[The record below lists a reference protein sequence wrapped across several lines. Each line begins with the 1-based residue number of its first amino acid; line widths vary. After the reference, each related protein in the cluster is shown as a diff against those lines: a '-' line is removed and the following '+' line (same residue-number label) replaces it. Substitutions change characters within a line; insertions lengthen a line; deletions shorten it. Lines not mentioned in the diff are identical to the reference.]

1 MSKAMKVLSLTFIIL
16 STSLSAAG
24 ADSLETTV
32 LQKDKQFWQA
42 YNTCNVNEIRNYFTD
57 DMEFYHDKS
66 GLTSSLEAFMKSIS
80 ENLCGANNPKL
91 QRKPIEDSIKVF
103 PLNNY
108 GAIISGKHTFYR
120 VENGHQILDG
130 VAQFTHIWRH
140 RDGVWKMSRVLS
152 YDHQAPSESMLT
164 TQIQLSDETLSSYA
178 GKYQAPN
185 TGTVIISINENQL
198 NMQAGKMN
206 ADLYPETE
214 TLFRHAEAPLTFE
227 FVKNEKQDVI
237 KMIVR
242 ENGEVVE
249 EARRLK

>member
-1 MSKAMKVLSLTFIIL
+1 MKVLSLTLIIL

-32 LQKDKQFWQA
+32 LQRDKQFWQA
-42 YNTCNVNEIRNYFTD
+42 YNTCNVSEIRNYFTN

-66 GLTSSLEAFMKSIS
+66 GLTSSLETFMKSIS
-80 ENLCGANNPKL
+80 DNLCKANRPEL
-91 QRKPIEDSIKVF
+91 QRKAIEDSIKVF
-103 PLNNY
+103 PLNHY
-108 GAIISGKHTFYR
+108 GAIISGKHSFYR
-120 VENGHQILDG
+120 VENGHQILDS
-130 VAQFTHIWRH
+130 VAQFTHIWRNS
-140 RDGVWKMSRVLS
+140 DGVWKMSRVLS
-152 YDHQAPSESMLT
+152 YDHQPPPESMLI
-164 TQIQLSDETLSSYA
+164 TQVQVSDKTLNSYV
-178 GKYQAPN
+178 GKYQAPK
-185 TGTVIISINENQL
+185 TGTVIISTNRNQL

-249 EARRLK
+249 EATRLK